1 MTKKESRTDKLPL
14 YDSAWRTALLNEITK
29 LPDYQKKLKE
39 GYPLR
44 TEEELEEIKNRYS
57 APRSEGEK
65 TGGITFEEINEEQGK
80 KSPTIK
86 LKKPTFRKYIQD
98 GLLPGSIGYT
108 TVGTKRMALFPPDI
122 ISHINLLYYFYQ
134 VADVAIID
142 FFIEL
147 IMNIGTI
154 TYLEAIESFS
164 WYDTFIAGVNH
175 YLFQYDAD
183 ISEAIKKA
191 LANKPEE
198 RDKILERLD
207 IINKKFEDIIEK
219 EIFELEKELKEKTIK
234 VSEIPE
240 QRQT

>member
-1 MTKKESRTDKLPL
+1 MTKKKSRTEMLPP
-14 YDSAWRTALLNEITK
+14 YNSAHRTIFLNN
-29 LPDYQKKLKE
+29 LFVFPDYTDKLKE

-44 TEEELEEIKNRYS
+44 TQEELEEIKNRYS
-57 APRSEGEK
+57 TPRSEGDK

-108 TVGTKRMALFPPDI
+108 NVGTKRMALFPSDT
-122 ISHINLLYYFYQ
+122 ISHINFLYYFYQ
-134 VADVAIID
+134 VADATTAD
-142 FFIEL
+142 AL
-147 IMNIGTI
+147 IKLADTKLWTL

-164 WYDTFIAGVNH
+164 SYDNFIAGVNH

-198 RDKILERLD
+198 RDKILEKLE
-207 IINKKFEDIIEK
+207 IISEKFEKFIET
-219 EIFELEKELKEKTIK
+219 EIFKLAEELEKKTIK
-234 VSEIPE
+234 ISEIPE
-240 QRQT
+240 

>member
-1 MTKKESRTDKLPL
+1 MTKKKSRTEMLPP
-14 YDSAWRTALLNEITK
+14 YNSAHRTIFLNN
-29 LPDYQKKLKE
+29 LFVFPDYTDKLKE

-44 TEEELEEIKNRYS
+44 TQEELEEIKNRYS
-57 APRSEGEK
+57 TPRSEGDK

-198 RDKILERLD
+198 RDKILEKLE
-207 IINKKFEDIIEK
+207 IISEKFEKFIET
-219 EIFELEKELKEKTIK
+219 EIFKLAEELEKKTIK
-234 VSEIPE
+234 ISEIPE
-240 QRQT
+240 